1 MEVCQN
7 EAQIKTAIK
16 EPKAEA
22 LVLTENGIHL
32 TAFWARL
39 LSGCG
44 TDEKFDPI
52 FVMENV
58 ITRFDSSFNYE
69 IVEKAKWLHGEFLQ
83 AYYSPEKNKIVIRGD
98 VYERALAGEPLDV
111 ITVAHE
117 VMHCVQSIVMRVLNA
132 MKCIEF
138 KTALC
143 GDGTDEMRHHEL
155 QTDRI
160 TSLVLSPESLTEG
173 KSDDEIIGNYLIV
186 PMLQLTTG
194 LIKMAGRTLIEAL
207 NDTNQT
213 IKEVETKTA

>member
-44 TDEKFDPI
+44 TDGKFDPI

-132 MKCIEF
+132 MKCIECCAV
-138 KTALC
+138 TAQMKC
-143 GDGTDEMRHHEL
+143 GIMSFR
-155 QTDRI
+155 
-160 TSLVLSPESLTEG
+160 P
-173 KSDDEIIGNYLIV
+173 
-186 PMLQLTTG
+186 TG
-194 LIKMAGRTLIEAL
+194 LHLLCLAL
-207 NDTNQT
+207 KALQKVRAMTRL
-213 IKEVETKTA
+213 